1 VCLSVQ
7 VWRLMLFFDGQY
19 PRYASDMPSWTTAL
33 YTQVATNVIRAIM
46 SPLDRLTPLTAKR
59 PEPPA

>member
-1 VCLSVQ
+1 
-7 VWRLMLFFDGQY
+7 MLFFDGQY